1 MFYSVPS
8 RLIGHRLRVRLYD
21 DRLECFLGAT
31 ALMTLRRGRPHPS
44 GKRGHV
50 VDYRHVIHAL
60 RRKPMA
66 LLNLVYR
73 EQLFPRRAYQ
83 RAFEALLASDG
94 EKRACRTMVG
104 LLALAHDRACEAE
117 LGEVI
122 EAELDAGRLPDLD
135 LPRPAFRARS
145 RRHSRHHR
153 RAGAAASLR
162 RARHR
167 PVGRCGMKT
176 TDPVDAARLA
186 LLLAELRLPA
196 VKLVWADLAAQAD
209 KEGWPAARFL
219 AALAEH
225 EMAERSRR
233 RIERH
238 LAEARLPPGKTLDT
252 FDFEAVPVVS
262 KAQVMALAAGDAW
275 LDRGANLI
283 LFGPPGTGKSHLAA
297 ALGFALVENGWRVL
311 FTRTTDLVQR
321 LQIARRE
328 LALEAAIAK
337 LDKYHLLILD
347 DLAYVTKDQ
356 AETSVLFE
364 LIGARY
370 ERRSLLVT
378 ANQPFGQWGKIF
390 PDQAM
395 TLAVVDRLV
404 HHATIFEMNV
414 ESYRRRTALERKRGP
429 D

>member
-1 MFYSVPS
+1 
-8 RLIGHRLRVRLYD
+8 
-21 DRLECFLGAT
+21 
-31 ALMTLRRGRPHPS
+31 
-44 GKRGHV
+44 
-50 VDYRHVIHAL
+50 
-60 RRKPMA
+60 
-66 LLNLVYR
+66 
-73 EQLFPRRAYQ
+73 
-83 RAFEALLASDG
+83 
-94 EKRACRTMVG
+94 
-104 LLALAHDRACEAE
+104 
-117 LGEVI
+117 
-122 EAELDAGRLPDLD
+122 
-135 LPRPAFRARS
+135 
-145 RRHSRHHR
+145 
-153 RAGAAASLR
+153 
-162 RARHR
+162 
-167 PVGRCGMKT
+167 MKT
-176 TDPVDAARLA
+176 PDPVDTARLA

-219 AALAEH
+219 AVLAEH

-238 LAEARLPPGKTLDT
+238 VAEAKLPPGKTIDA

-275 LDRGANLI
+275 VDRGANLI

-297 ALGFALVENGWRVL
+297 ALGYALVENGWRVL
-311 FTRTTDLVQR
+311 FPRTTDLVQR
-321 LQIARRE
+321 LQVARRE
-328 LALEAAIAK
+328 LALEAAIAR
-337 LDKYHLLILD
+337 LDKYPLLILD

-356 AETSVLFE
+356 ADTSVLFE

-370 ERRSLLVT
+370 ERRSLLIT

>member
-1 MFYSVPS
+1 
-8 RLIGHRLRVRLYD
+8 
-21 DRLECFLGAT
+21 
-31 ALMTLRRGRPHPS
+31 
-44 GKRGHV
+44 
-50 VDYRHVIHAL
+50 
-60 RRKPMA
+60 
-66 LLNLVYR
+66 
-73 EQLFPRRAYQ
+73 
-83 RAFEALLASDG
+83 
-94 EKRACRTMVG
+94 
-104 LLALAHDRACEAE
+104 
-117 LGEVI
+117 
-122 EAELDAGRLPDLD
+122 
-135 LPRPAFRARS
+135 
-145 RRHSRHHR
+145 
-153 RAGAAASLR
+153 
-162 RARHR
+162 
-167 PVGRCGMKT
+167 MKT
-176 TDPVDAARLA
+176 TDPIDAARLA

-196 VKLVWADLAAQAD
+196 VKQAWADLAAQAD

-219 AALAEH
+219 AVLAEH

-238 LAEARLPPGKTLDT
+238 LAEAKLPPGKTIGT

-328 LALEAAIAK
+328 LTLEAAVAK

-390 PDQAM
+390 PDPR
-395 TLAVVDRLV
+395 LAGCP
-404 HHATIFEMNV
+404 
-414 ESYRRRTALERKRGP
+414 YP
-429 D
+429 